1 MPQLGR
7 LQVLKTEGIHTIVMR
22 YSKLHTESQRR
33 KASGGDSRRMLL
45 FAYMYAAGSF
55 FRAGDEDEVGDDAE
69 AVVSSLTARRWRVG
83 FGVRDSG
90 GQIISGTVSRQ
101 GR

>member
-1 MPQLGR
+1 
-7 LQVLKTEGIHTIVMR
+7 
-22 YSKLHTESQRR
+22 
-33 KASGGDSRRMLL
+33 MLL

-55 FRAGDEDEVGDDAE
+55 FQAGDEGQGIDNAE
-69 AVVSSLTARRWRVG
+69 ADVSSLTARRWRVG
-83 FGVRDSG
+83 FVVRDGG

>member
-7 LQVLKTEGIHTIVMR
+7 LQVLKTEGIHTIVMS

-45 FAYMYAAGSF
+45 FAYVYAAGSF
-55 FRAGDEDEVGDDAE
+55 FRAGDEGQGIDNAE
-69 AVVSSLTARRWRVG
+69 AGVSILTARR
-83 FGVRDSG
+83 
-90 GQIISGTVSRQ
+90 
-101 GR
+101 

>member
-7 LQVLKTEGIHTIVMR
+7 LQVLKTEGTHTIVVR
-22 YSKLHTESQRR
+22 YSKLRTESQRR

-69 AVVSSLTARRWRVG
+69 AVVSSLTARR
-83 FGVRDSG
+83 
-90 GQIISGTVSRQ
+90 
-101 GR
+101 